1 MPKRSKASKIPLSDG
16 LVLPEFTRYFFMAAV
31 ISIVGLFFW
40 TISSFFPPL
49 TVAILIAVI
58 FNPMYQWLLKRLK
71 GYKNLTA
78 FLSTLIVLLLV
89 LVPLTLF
96 VIFLAQEA
104 LDAFQVIER
113 KLSANDYAILN
124 IEKVNEIPF
133 VGEGLQ
139 RLAENLNLEALI
151 NSVKIDLYQGVQEFG
166 NKISDFIV
174 YQTGPIVR
182 SLGNTVITL
191 FVLVFSIFF
200 LFRDGDQV
208 AQFFRR
214 LSPLPAEHE
223 DEIENKLKGV
233 IQAIVVGS
241 FGTAILQGIVAGIG
255 LWVVGVEN
263 LIFWITIMSFAA
275 LMPYFGIAIIWLP
288 FGLSLIA
295 QGDPMGWFLLIW
307 GTVVDSSV
315 DNFVRPFL
323 IGGSTKMHP
332 LATFLAVLGGLI
344 TFGVTGLIYGPIILS
359 LTITIIHIYELEY
372 RDLLKP

>member
-307 GTVVDSSV
+307 GTVVVSSV